1 MGRNTGVGS
10 SNARWRDV
18 SVALY
23 DPDVD
28 VLTVKVRDGDYK
40 TVKIAKGEVVVYA
53 DDMGIWQV
61 DVLVHRWE
69 DPSAPSLL
77 SSAPE
82 YRTALGVV
90 DDVLI
95 LKRSDRLPDN
105 IVADDAFVIIGTDKH
120 GRIIRL
126 EVEPYAV
133 HVDKEAVKK
142 LLSTATW

>member
-1 MGRNTGVGS
+1 MGRNTGAG
-10 SNARWRDV
+10 NGRARWRDV

-28 VLTVKVRDGDYK
+28 LLTVKVRDGDYK
-40 TVKIAKGEVVVYA
+40 TVKVAKGEVVVYA

-77 SSAPE
+77 SSAQE

-105 IVADDAFVIIGTDKH
+105 ILVDDAFVIIGTDKH

-133 HVDKEAVKK
+133 HTDREAVRQILREIK
-142 LLSTATW
+142 W